1 MQSTAAAASSE
12 RYTLRICLFCIIIPP
27 CVDSMGTIADKNTES
42 CEFYVRYCTFG
53 PDLWYNSFY
62 NIVRFCVTA
71 FAVRF
76 DTDQRR
82 RFP

>member
-1 MQSTAAAASSE
+1 
-12 RYTLRICLFCIIIPP
+12 
-27 CVDSMGTIADKNTES
+27 MGTIADKNTES